1 MMNLSLK
8 WFCDSSGH
16 FHGVIIPLHNE
27 DVEGNRVC
35 PVHVYVCIYIFT
47 YNICSS
53 EDVEGNRVCPVHVY
67 VCIYIFSYNTSVEC
81 VSISGW

>member
-27 DVEGNRVC
+27 DVKGNRVC

-47 YNICSS
+47 YN
-53 EDVEGNRVCPVHVY
+53 
-67 VCIYIFSYNTSVEC
+67 TSVAVKIWRGIGSVLYMC
-81 VSISGW
+81 MFVFTYFHTTHL